1 MQLLD
6 ADEIRL
12 LTEVG
17 FLASARGDIQRAE
30 AIFGALERVRPQ
42 RDFPYV
48 GLATCYL
55 NTGRADDAVGVLER
69 AARQVRAEDQPQ
81 IAAFRALAL
90 QLARRAG
97 ESARA
102 AQEAGAYPLAQ
113 ALRGNPLPMT
123 VNP

>member
-1 MQLLD
+1 M
-6 ADEIRL
+6 
-12 LTEVG
+12 TEVG
-17 FLASARGDIQRAE
+17 FLASARGDIHRAE

-55 NTGRADDAVGVLER
+55 NTGRPDDAVGVLER
-69 AARQVRAEDQPQ
+69 AARLVQAEDQPQ

-97 ESARA
+97 EGARA

-113 ALRGNPLPMT
+113 ALRGDPLST
-123 VNP
+123 TASS